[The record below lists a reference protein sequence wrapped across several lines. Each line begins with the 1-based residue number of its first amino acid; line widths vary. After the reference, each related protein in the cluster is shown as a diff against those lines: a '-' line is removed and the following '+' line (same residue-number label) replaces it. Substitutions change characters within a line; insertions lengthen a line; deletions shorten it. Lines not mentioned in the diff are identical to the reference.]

1 MESLLVLLF
10 LPSFCSEKP
19 DSMTVLFTESPN
31 HPWKHCRC
39 CCSAAQLCP
48 PLCYAMDYSTPG
60 LLVLRHLPEF
70 AHIHVHWVDDAI
82 QPSHPLSLFSSCP
95 QCFPA
100 SESFPMSR
108 LFTLGG
114 QSIRA
119 SSNLLVKWGWGC
131 SSPGFFPVLSE
142 ALVSRHKA
150 NLKSCQSITVAV
162 AGKCIFPY
170 MRVLLPASELCR
182 IFSLVLSLCLSMCAD
197 IPFCIYRKVV
207 SISPC
212 VSLYL

>member
-119 SSNLLVKWGWGC
+119 SSNLLVKWDNINMCNVSATISLFSIPYDQTLCNWYFLIPTLDRWKLLFIHLVIPKHIVLNLVHSK
-131 SSPGFFPVLSE
+131 SSKITEWMKSE
-142 ALVSRHKA
+142 QIKKWIRSDSGIH
-150 NLKSCQSITVAV
+150 
-162 AGKCIFPY
+162 
-170 MRVLLPASELCR
+170 LLT
-182 IFSLVLSLCLSMCAD
+182 FYYV
-197 IPFCIYRKVV
+197 
-207 SISPC
+207 
-212 VSLYL
+212 

>member
-108 LFTLGG
+108 LVTLGG

-119 SSNLLVKWGWGC
+119 SSNLLVKWDNINMCNVSATISLFSIPYDQTLCNWYFLIPTLDRWKLLFIHLVIPKHIVLNLVHSK
-131 SSPGFFPVLSE
+131 SSKITEWMKSE
-142 ALVSRHKA
+142 QIKKWIRSDSGIH
-150 NLKSCQSITVAV
+150 
-162 AGKCIFPY
+162 
-170 MRVLLPASELCR
+170 LLT
-182 IFSLVLSLCLSMCAD
+182 FYYV
-197 IPFCIYRKVV
+197 
-207 SISPC
+207 
-212 VSLYL
+212 